1 MIYGNGWKACPRSPR
16 VGPSDPMPS
25 AVLHLEIVPKRMLT
39 KAEAAHY
46 CGRSVNTFEAECPVV
61 RVRFANGQL
70 RYDTH
75 DLDAWLDQLKAG
87 SAINADDILGRLG

>member
-1 MIYGNGWKACPRSPR
+1 MA
-16 VGPSDPMPS
+16 S

-46 CGRSVNTFEAECPVV
+46 CGRSVNSFKAECPVV
-61 RVRFANGQL
+61 PVRFANGQL
-70 RYDTH
+70 RYDAR

-87 SAINADDILGRLG
+87 SAIDADDIVARLG